1 MITRISI
8 LWLLD
13 LWYKSKWNT
22 FQVWSYLNKC
32 TLHAP
37 FSHSAMDSSKLKCS
51 TYIPT
56 RSKLQACRGVLCAQF
71 HSWRMAVSF
80 WCFWI
85 STSRWDLFLLTVTCS
100 WNPVKRY
107 MRGRKKMSV
116 TTSINFLDH
125 TPMWRQCEGWG
136 ASAFLLCTLQEW
148 LQHVSGLSKLCFLFY
163 NPTATVK

>member
-125 TPMWRQCEGWG
+125 TPMWRQYKRLRSICFSSLH
-136 ASAFLLCTLQEW
+136 SAGMTAARQWSQQALLLVLQPYS
-148 LQHVSGLSKLCFLFY
+148 HC
-163 NPTATVK
+163 